1 MNVQTEM
8 IPKGGAQ
15 LQLFSFFTRSLRS
28 RLVLYFTLLM
38 MVPLSVAGYMIY
50 KVSDARISD
59 GALRLV
65 MQIVEKDSESVDEVL
80 SDMQTAA
87 HMVTVDNTIQ
97 NILHQQA
104 PDEDDLR
111 TQRLSDRLKQIS
123 NMYEG
128 LNGIYIWLDDGTI
141 AKSRYYSVREA
152 PFLDGETYLS
162 IRNHADSR
170 WFASDEGSLITDNL
184 NDAVLSLAV
193 SLPLRDGG
201 APCGIVIVE
210 VKQSYLGKLM
220 SADFGRRGTIILV
233 DIEDGIVLQGISAD
247 EAVVQEAVA
256 QTRQTA
262 VGLRMETADLKDRLL
277 LFDRLPST
285 GWVMTG
291 VVFKNELKDD
301 SQPILLVFVTA
312 MMVAFLLNLI
322 ISRYLANYEF
332 KPIRRIQEYVL
343 QVEQGNF
350 GQPLPPERGDE
361 IGKLASSVQEMSEKI
376 GHLVETLKT
385 EQERMRTAEFK
396 ALQAQIN
403 PHFLYNSLDSIN
415 WLARRGDVQKTTEM
429 VTALTTF
436 FRIGL
441 SKGKDLITV
450 REEVEHVRSYLV
462 IQKIRYESQFDYSFY
477 VDPETEQYFVPKLIL
492 QPLVENALYHGIK
505 LCDRKCLLMIQV
517 LARENEIEIEVL
529 DNGAGMDEETLQSVR
544 EAMEHTGENRTNS
557 YGVVNVNDRIRILAG
572 PQYGL
577 VFTSEKGVGTS
588 AKIVL
593 PKTLKG
599 A

>member
-1 MNVQTEM
+1 MQV
-8 IPKGGAQ
+8 
-15 LQLFSFFTRSLRS
+15 FSFFTRSLRS

-80 SDMQTAA
+80 SDMQAAA

-104 PDEDDLR
+104 SDEDDLR

-301 SQPILLVFVTA
+301 SQAILLVFVTA

-577 VFTSEKGVGTS
+577 SFTSEKDVGTS

>member
-1 MNVQTEM
+1 MRFF
-8 IPKGGAQ
+8 A
-15 LQLFSFFTRSLRS
+15 FFTGSLRF

-38 MVPLSVAGYMIY
+38 MVPLSVTGYMIY
-50 KVSDARISD
+50 RVSDARISD

-65 MQIVEKDSESVDEVL
+65 MQIVEKDSESVNEVL
-80 SDMQTAA
+80 SDMQAAA
-87 HMVTVDNTIQ
+87 HRVTVDDTVQ
-97 NILHQQA
+97 NLLRQKTPEA
-104 PDEDDLR
+104 EDSLA
-111 TQRLSDRLKQIS
+111 QRLSDRLKQIS

-141 AKSRYYSVREA
+141 AKSRYYSVREEL
-152 PFLDGETYLS
+152 FLDQETYLS

-170 WFASDEGSLITDNL
+170 WFASDAGSLVTDNL
-184 NDAVLSLAV
+184 SDAVLSLAV
-193 SLPLRDGG
+193 SLPQQDGG
-201 APCGIVIVE
+201 SPCGIVIVE
-210 VKQSYLGKLM
+210 VKQSYLDKLM

-233 DIEDGIVLQGISAD
+233 DVEDNIVLQGISAD
-247 EAVVQEAVA
+247 EEVVKEAA
-256 QTRQTA
+256 ERTRQTA
-262 VGLRMETADLKDRLL
+262 VGLRMESADLKDRLL

-291 VVFKNELKDD
+291 VVFKDELKDD
-301 SQPILLVFVTA
+301 SQAILLVFLVA
-312 MMVAFLLNLI
+312 MLVAFLLNII
-322 ISRYLANYEF
+322 ISRYLADYEF

-343 QVEQGNF
+343 QVEQGVF

-361 IGKLASSVQEMSEKI
+361 IGKLASSIQEMSEKI
-376 GHLVETLKT
+376 GQLVETLKT

-441 SKGKDLITV
+441 SKGRDLITV

-462 IQKIRYESQFDYSFY
+462 IQKIRYENQFDYSFC
-477 VDPETEQYFVPKLIL
+477 VDPETEKYFVPKLIL

-517 LARENEIEIEVL
+517 LSREDEIEIEVL
-529 DNGAGMDEETLQSVR
+529 DNGAGMDEETLRSVR

>member
-1 MNVQTEM
+1 VKE
-8 IPKGGAQ
+8 
-15 LQLFSFFTRSLRS
+15 
-28 RLVLYFTLLM
+28 
-38 MVPLSVAGYMIY
+38 
-50 KVSDARISD
+50 
-59 GALRLV
+59 
-65 MQIVEKDSESVDEVL
+65 
-80 SDMQTAA
+80 AA
-87 HMVTVDNTIQ
+87 
-97 NILHQQA
+97 
-104 PDEDDLR
+104 ER
-111 TQRLSDRLKQIS
+111 
-123 NMYEG
+123 
-128 LNGIYIWLDDGTI
+128 
-141 AKSRYYSVREA
+141 
-152 PFLDGETYLS
+152 
-162 IRNHADSR
+162 
-170 WFASDEGSLITDNL
+170 
-184 NDAVLSLAV
+184 
-193 SLPLRDGG
+193 
-201 APCGIVIVE
+201 
-210 VKQSYLGKLM
+210 
-220 SADFGRRGTIILV
+220 
-233 DIEDGIVLQGISAD
+233 
-247 EAVVQEAVA
+247 
-256 QTRQTA
+256 TRQTA
-262 VGLRMETADLKDRLL
+262 VGLRMESADLKDRLL

-291 VVFKNELKDD
+291 VVFKDELKDD
-301 SQPILLVFVTA
+301 SQAILLVFLVA
-312 MMVAFLLNLI
+312 MLVAFLLNII
-322 ISRYLANYEF
+322 ISRYLADYEF

-343 QVEQGNF
+343 QVEQGVF

-361 IGKLASSVQEMSEKI
+361 IGKLASSIQEMSEKI
-376 GHLVETLKT
+376 GQLVETLKT

-441 SKGKDLITV
+441 SKGRDLITV

-462 IQKIRYESQFDYSFY
+462 IQKIRYENQFDYSFC
-477 VDPETEQYFVPKLIL
+477 VDPETEKYFVPKLIL

-517 LARENEIEIEVL
+517 LSREDEIEIEVL
-529 DNGAGMDEETLQSVR
+529 DNGAGMDEETLRSVR